1 MGSSEGRSRVEGVGF
16 RGLPWVQKR
25 GFPIIIVISGWVAEH
40 MLRGSVTPFAV
51 FNQQMWQLRRLT
63 FRGIE
68 WLGAALEALADQG
81 AHGVDSHVVAAVK
94 CGKKAPLQETPATA
108 GAAAAA
114 AATATAVTITVITAT
129 RTRR

>member
-1 MGSSEGRSRVEGVGF
+1 
-16 RGLPWVQKR
+16 
-25 GFPIIIVISGWVAEH
+25 
-40 MLRGSVTPFAV
+40 
-51 FNQQMWQLRRLT
+51 MWQLRRLT

-68 WLGAALEALADQG
+68 WLGAALEALANQG

-114 AATATAVTITVITAT
+114 AATATATAVTLTVITAT